1 MEKKQFKDTKLSK
14 FLNKVKDIGLDVSPI
29 VAKASSG
36 NILGAIS
43 DSISLL
49 KGQDTSESKE
59 LLDELTIQKKNIE
72 LDYYRITQSNISDRW
87 KADMISDSWLSK
99 NIRPL
104 TLAWLVVSV
113 TTICI
118 LDSANALTVEEYW
131 VTMFSSLLMTV
142 VVAYF
147 GGRSYEKGKKLM

>member
-1 MEKKQFKDTKLSK
+1 MKKEFKETKLNK
-14 FLNKVKDIGLDVSPI
+14 FLKKVTTIGLDVAPI
-29 VAKASSG
+29 VKKASTG
-36 NILGAIS
+36 NVLGAIS
-43 DSISLL
+43 DTVKLL
-49 KGQDTSESKE
+49 KGEDSQESKE

-72 LDYYRITQSNISDRW
+72 LDFYRVTQENVTSRW
-87 KADMISDSWLSK
+87 KVDQNSDSWLSK

-104 TLAWLVVSV
+104 TLAWLIVSV

-147 GGRSYEKGKKLM
+147 GGRSYEKGKKLV